1 MVPTG
6 GRSRN
11 RQPCANRRPSIQ
23 SAAMR
28 LARELEKRL
37 ERLVDGLSAAI
48 FRGRIHP
55 VDIADRLLREVD
67 LQHTEGPA
75 GPEIPNRWT
84 LGISATDATT
94 VDEGDL
100 AAELTHVLEAT
111 AAERG
116 WRTGGPITV
125 AVRVDAGTKP
135 GSVRC
140 TGSVEPGETPPW
152 SILLDV
158 AGGRAYDIAD
168 NRVVIGRAEAAD
180 VRIDHP
186 EVSRRHAVLFRS
198 AGRAWI
204 QDAGS
209 ANGTKVNGRPVPA
222 NAVLLRPGD
231 DVSLGPAT
239 FSFRMS

>member
-1 MVPTG
+1 MVPTAD
-6 GRSRN
+6 RSRN
-11 RQPCANRRPSIQ
+11 PQPCANRRPSIQ

-28 LARELEKRL
+28 IARELEKRL
-37 ERLVDGLSAAI
+37 ERLVDGLSAAV

-67 LQHTEGPA
+67 LQQTEGPA
-75 GPEIPNRWT
+75 GPEIPNQWI
-84 LGISATDATT
+84 LGISATDVGA
-94 VDEGDL
+94 VDQGNL

-116 WRTGGPITV
+116 WKTGGPISV
-125 AVRVDAGTKP
+125 DVRVEDGAKP
-135 GSVRC
+135 GSIGC
-140 TGSVEPGETPPW
+140 TGSAEPGETAAW

-158 AGGRAYDIAD
+158 AAGKAYDIAD
-168 NRVVIGRAEAAD
+168 NRVLIGRAEGSD

-209 ANGTKVNGRPVPA
+209 ANGTRVNGRPLSA
-222 NAVLLRPGD
+222 SAVSLRPGD
-231 DVSLGPAT
+231 DVSLGPTT